1 MHCIIHR
8 MPLKFFFLLHHFVNI
23 FGRKT
28 VTCCFSYFTRL
39 RFDRFYGGKSNVLS
53 FSDDIDSIY
62 IYCFL
67 WTKLSLDQS
76 ETSNSRKQIK
86 LFNHR
91 LPFSLNHAIVRST
104 KIMKNLL
111 KDCKIRIFK
120 VIFQC
125 QKSTESFW
133 FSFCEKY

>member
-53 FSDDIDSIY
+53 FSDDINSISIVSY
-62 IYCFL
+62 DHKIIFGSIRNL
-67 WTKLSLDQS
+67 KFMKKLSYLTIDY
-76 ETSNSRKQIK
+76 R
-86 LFNHR
+86 
-91 LPFSLNHAIVRST
+91 PFSLNHAIVRS
-104 KIMKNLL
+104 KAMKSSPLLGPFWRSEFWGFSLL
-111 KDCKIRIFK
+111 KI
-120 VIFQC
+120 
-125 QKSTESFW
+125 
-133 FSFCEKY
+133 